1 MGHQTFLTAS
11 RLRKQ
16 IKYQLST
23 LSHPNKDV
31 KDLKET
37 KKKYEMFFFKSC
49 LVGCKAPNV
58 ENNLFSLPRCWFV
71 PTDKFS
77 ERCLVVSSKAPEI
90 HHVIGNF

>member
-11 RLRKQ
+11 RLRKE

-37 KKKYEMFFFKSC
+37 KKKYEMFFNHVWWVAKLLTLRITCLAC
-49 LVGCKAPNV
+49 LVAG
-58 ENNLFSLPRCWFV
+58 LFLLTNSLSDASLCPARLQ
-71 PTDKFS
+71 KS
-77 ERCLVVSSKAPEI
+77 I
-90 HHVIGNF
+90 M